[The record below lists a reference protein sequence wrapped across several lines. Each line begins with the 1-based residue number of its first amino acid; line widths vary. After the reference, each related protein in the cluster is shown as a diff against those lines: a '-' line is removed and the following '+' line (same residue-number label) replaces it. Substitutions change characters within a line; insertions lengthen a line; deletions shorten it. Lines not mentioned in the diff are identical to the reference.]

1 MHRKKRVNRMSLY
14 FDNAATTVHKPSV
27 VAKRVAEVLSADS
40 FGNPSRGA
48 HLYSLRAYQV
58 VEETREAIKKLFHA
72 TEGYE
77 VAFTNNATVALNEVL
92 KGIIRPGDHVITTS
106 WEHNSVLRPLYQL
119 EQAGAQLD
127 FVTSETSTGCL
138 NYQEF
143 EEKVRPETKVVVCN
157 HASNV
162 TGNVL
167 DLERVKAFCKKY
179 DLLLVLDISQTA
191 GVLSIDLGDEEIA
204 AVCFTGHKSLY
215 GPQGTGGVCVRKD
228 IVVEPVLT
236 GGDGMRSFSKTQ
248 PKEFPTLLE
257 AGTANVPGIAGLGAA
272 VQWGL
277 ENPAPAQEI
286 VGRYFIK
293 RLQELP
299 NISVYGDMNQQ
310 RVNVFSLNIADAD
323 SALVSDLLWED
334 YEIATRSGYHCA
346 PLMHE
351 ALGTAAR
358 GTVRFSFSR
367 FTTQEEID
375 QVVQA
380 LSEVA
385 GRK

>member
-1 MHRKKRVNRMSLY
+1 MSLY
-14 FDNAATTVHKPSV
+14 FDNAATTIHKPAV
-27 VAKRVAEVLSADS
+27 VAKRVAEILSADS
-40 FGNPSRGA
+40 YGNPSRGA
-48 HLYSLRAYQV
+48 HLYSLRAYQA
-58 VEETREAIKKLFHA
+58 VEETREALKKLFQA
-72 TEGYE
+72 TERYE
-77 VAFTNNATVALNEVL
+77 VAFTNNATVALNEIL
-92 KGIIRPGDHVITTS
+92 KGIIHPGDHVLTTS

-119 EQAGAQLD
+119 EQAGAKLD
-127 FVTSETSTGCL
+127 FVSSEATTGCL

-167 DLERVKAFCKKY
+167 DLAWIKDFCKKHA
-179 DLLLVLDISQTA
+179 LLLVLDISQTA
-191 GVLSIDLGDEEIA
+191 GVIPIDLRDEAIA

-215 GPQGTGGVCVRKD
+215 GPQGTGGICVRKD
-228 IVVEPVLT
+228 VAIEPVLT

-248 PKEFPTLLE
+248 PKELPTLLE
-257 AGTANVPGIAGLGAA
+257 AGTVNVPGIAGLGAA
-272 VQWGL
+272 VHWGL
-277 ENPAPAQEI
+277 ENPAPVQE
-286 VGRYFIK
+286 VLGNYFIEQ
-293 RLQELP
+293 LQDFSDITL
-299 NISVYGDMNQQ
+299 YGDLKHP

-334 YEIATRSGYHCA
+334 YEIATRPGYHCA

-367 FTTQEEID
+367 FTTHKEID
-375 QVVQA
+375 QVIQA
-380 LSEVA
+380 LSELA

>member
-1 MHRKKRVNRMSLY
+1 MSLY
-14 FDNAATTVHKPSV
+14 FDNAATTIHKPAV
-27 VAKRVAEVLSADS
+27 VAKRVAEVLTADS
-40 FGNPSRGA
+40 YGNPSRGA
-48 HLYSLRAYQV
+48 HSYSLRAYQT
-58 VEETREAIKKLFHA
+58 VEETRESIKRLFQA
-72 TEGYE
+72 TESYE

-92 KGIIRPGDHVITTS
+92 KGMIQSGDHVLTTS

-119 EQAGAQLD
+119 EQAGVQLD
-127 FVTSETSTGCL
+127 FISSEAITGCL

-167 DLERVKAFCKKY
+167 DLAWVKAFCKKHE
-179 DLLLVLDISQTA
+179 LLLVLDISQTA
-191 GVLSIDLGDEEIA
+191 GVLPIDLRDEEIA

-215 GPQGTGGVCVRKD
+215 GPQGTGGICVRKD
-228 IVVEPVLT
+228 VAIEPVLT
-236 GGDGMRSFSKTQ
+236 GGDGMRSFSKVQ
-248 PKEFPTLLE
+248 PKELPTLLE

-277 ENPAPAQEI
+277 ENPAPAQERL
-286 VGRYFIK
+286 GDYFIEQ
-293 RLQELP
+293 LQD
-299 NISVYGDMNQQ
+299 ISNLTLYGDLIHS
-310 RVNVFSLNIADAD
+310 RVNVFSLNIAEAD
-323 SALVSDLLWED
+323 SALVSDILWED
-334 YEIATRSGYHCA
+334 YEIATRPGYHCA

-367 FTTQEEID
+367 FTTEEEID
-375 QVVQA
+375 QVIQA
-380 LSEVA
+380 LRELA